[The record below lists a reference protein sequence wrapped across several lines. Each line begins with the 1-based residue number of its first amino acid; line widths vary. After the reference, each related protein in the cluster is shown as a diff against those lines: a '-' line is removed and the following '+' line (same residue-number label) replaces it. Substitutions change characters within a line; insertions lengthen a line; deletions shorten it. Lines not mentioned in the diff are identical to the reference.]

1 MVLKIKRLE
10 HDKENHRLLAWGER
24 THFGEQLGEGYA
36 VVSFFGIGGNATTDV
51 NLKFSEIAHRYN
63 MHNELVEALEEI
75 ASLLE
80 EDSFENDEEAIEIA
94 RAVLAKEKSDK

>member
-1 MVLKIKRLE
+1 
-10 HDKENHRLLAWGER
+10 LAWGER

-63 MHNELVEALEEI
+63 VHDELAGTLGLVYDEWLSIGEITKTTLEKIEMVLREA
-75 ASLLE
+75 
-80 EDSFENDEEAIEIA
+80 
-94 RAVLAKEKSDK
+94 KTMPK